1 MFSGV
6 WGDRGRCRVH
16 RREDAGGN
24 DIVSACHIWNIQ
36 EKKKWNDAADA
47 DDTQRLGKKK
57 SGGGLN
63 KMDGPAETTAA
74 GSSDVTVSWNTSLC
88 GRSEALR
95 NLTSHLSQM
104 DGK

>member
-36 EKKKWNDAADA
+36 EKKKWNDAVDA

-63 KMDGPAETTAA
+63 KMGPQKQQQQE
-74 GSSDVTVSWNTSLC
+74 VLM
-88 GRSEALR
+88 
-95 NLTSHLSQM
+95 SQYL
-104 DGK
+104 GTHHSVVEVRL